1 MTKENA
7 VTATITAENQ
17 FTDWISPK
25 KILRVGLPGKQLN
38 LSISGNST
46 AIEISIQRTFDG
58 GTTIYDV
65 PTSDFETYIY
75 TVDTEQRIED
85 IEERVQ
91 YRVGCKTGGFTSG
104 TCSVR
109 LGA

>member
-1 MTKENA
+1 MITEVTK
-7 VTATITAENQ
+7 TITAENQ

-25 KILRVGLPGKQLN
+25 KILRIGLPGKRLN
-38 LSISGNST
+38 LSITGNST
-46 AIEISIQRTFDG
+46 AIEISIQRTFDEG
-58 GTTIYDV
+58 ITIHDV

-75 TVDTEQRIED
+75 TVNTEQYIDD
-85 IEERVQ
+85 IEEKVQ
-91 YRVGCKTGGFTSG
+91 YRIGCKSGGFTSG